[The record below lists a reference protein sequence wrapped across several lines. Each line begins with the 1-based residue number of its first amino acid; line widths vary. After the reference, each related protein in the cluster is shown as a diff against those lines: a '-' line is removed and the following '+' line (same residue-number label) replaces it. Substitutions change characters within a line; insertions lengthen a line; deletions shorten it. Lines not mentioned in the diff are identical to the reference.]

1 MHRVLVVDDH
11 MAIRKGIRSIL
22 RPWPEWNVV
31 GEAGNGEEAVHL
43 AQDLNPDLILMDI
56 SMPIKDGL
64 QATRE
69 LRVLCPDIKIL
80 LLTLH
85 DSFEWVESALQAG
98 ARGYLLKSDTEV
110 ELVRALTMVAANDIY
125 ASPTLDPDRV
135 RQILVRMA
143 GTPVKQ

>member
-22 RPWPEWNVV
+22 RPWPEWQVI
-31 GEAGNGEEAVHL
+31 GEAANGEEAVHL
-43 AQDLNPDLILMDI
+43 AQDLRPDLILMDI

-69 LRVLCPDIKIL
+69 IQVICPDIKVL

-85 DSFEWVESALQAG
+85 DSFEWVESALKAG

-110 ELVRALTMVAANDIY
+110 ELVRALTIVAANDVY

-143 GTPVKQ
+143 EATVKQ